1 MTITKPVCFID
12 HDDDQE
18 NVVDEE
24 IHSPTVFASVTELPS
39 TTTVEPQTST
49 PLPEIRDE
57 TTEVSENNEIP
68 GIEDDNASDDDD
80 DDNELHNGVEK
91 DAKTE
96 NKDADNEESNDLEY
110 DTNVIHPDV
119 TASSTTTAS
128 VATQPDQSNACGSG
142 RNDCDHGCRLIYDD
156 EKVTV
161 GRTECFCSV
170 GFSLDA
176 IDGRTCHG
184 KVE

>member
-1 MTITKPVCFID
+1 MTITKLVCFID

-24 IHSPTVFASVTELPS
+24 IHSPTVSASVTELPS

-57 TTEVSENNEIP
+57 TTEVPENNEIA
-68 GIEDDNASDDDD
+68 GIE
-80 DDNELHNGVEK
+80 DDNELHNWVEK

-142 RNDCDHGCRLIYDD
+142 RNDCDHGCRVIYDIEQD
-156 EKVTV
+156 TV